1 MKNFWMISLCALLII
16 ASVIGWN
23 IPIRI
28 AVGANAVLILINVI
42 YNLKGYINQQKSYKN
57 EKQQ

>member
-28 AVGANAVLILINVI
+28 AVGANAIVILINVI
-42 YNLKGYINQQKSYKN
+42 YKLKGYINQQKSYKT

>member
-1 MKNFWMISLCALLII
+1 MRNFWMISLCALLII
-16 ASVIGWN
+16 ASVIGWS

-28 AVGANAVLILINVI
+28 AVGANAIVILINVI
-42 YNLKGYINQQKSYKN
+42 YKLKGYINQQKPHKD

>member
-1 MKNFWMISLCALLII
+1 MISLCVLLII
-16 ASVIGWN
+16 ASVIGWS

-28 AVGANAVLILINVI
+28 AVGANAIVILINVI
-42 YNLKGYINQQKSYKN
+42 YKLNGYINQQKTHKD